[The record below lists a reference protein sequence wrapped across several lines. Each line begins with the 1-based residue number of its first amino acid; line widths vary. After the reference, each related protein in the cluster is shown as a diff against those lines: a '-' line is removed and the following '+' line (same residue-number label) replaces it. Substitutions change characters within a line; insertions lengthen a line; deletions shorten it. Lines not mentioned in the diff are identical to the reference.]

1 MRRQLNEHNYRYYV
15 LDDPLV
21 SDGEYDLL
29 LRKLENL
36 EHAHPELITAD
47 SPTQRIGATPL
58 TAFDTITHRIPLLSL
73 ANAMDEDELRAF
85 DERTRK
91 GLENSAPV
99 EYIGEPKLD
108 GLAVELV
115 YENGQF
121 LSGSTRGDGITG
133 EDITTNL
140 RTIRGIPLALRTGE
154 LATPALLEVRGEV
167 FISKADFEQ
176 LNHQR
181 LENGK
186 PAFANPRNAAAG
198 SLRQLD
204 PAVTAQRPLSIF
216 CYQAGTITGLTYDT
230 HLAFL
235 QDLKKWGFPV
245 SLLIENL
252 IGIEA
257 VINYHRQLEAQRN
270 ELPYEIDGSVIKV
283 NSFSQQDQ
291 LGIRSR
297 SPRWAIAG
305 KFKAQ
310 QATTI
315 VVDVSASVGR
325 TGAVTPVANL
335 EPVFVGGV
343 TVSNATLHNQD
354 EVDRLDVRVGDTVLI
369 ERAGDVIPKVVKVI
383 AEKRPPNTGKYQLPE
398 NCPVCGHLVF
408 RPPDESVARCQNL
421 ACPAQI
427 KGRIEHF
434 VSKSA
439 LDIDGFGTK
448 LVDQLVE
455 IGRIESVDQLFGLTI
470 EELAELERMGEKSAA
485 NIVAAIESAKKTTFA
500 RFIYALGIRNV
511 GEHLARVLEKEFTG
525 DIDSFIQATVDE
537 LIEIN
542 EVGPIVAE
550 GVVRFWSDDSN
561 RAVIKAC
568 LQAGLTLEKPER
580 PAGIDLASKT
590 FVFTGSL
597 EKFSRAEAKEMVEKL
612 GGRASGSV
620 SKNTDFLVAGPGAGS
635 KLKKAEKLEIRI
647 FSEDEFL
654 AYIKS

>member
-1 MRRQLNEHNYRYYV
+1 
-15 LDDPLV
+15 
-21 SDGEYDLL
+21 
-29 LRKLENL
+29 
-36 EHAHPELITAD
+36 
-47 SPTQRIGATPL
+47 
-58 TAFDTITHRIPLLSL
+58 
-73 ANAMDEDELRAF
+73 
-85 DERTRK
+85 
-91 GLENSAPV
+91 
-99 EYIGEPKLD
+99 
-108 GLAVELV
+108 
-115 YENGQF
+115 
-121 LSGSTRGDGITG
+121 
-133 EDITTNL
+133 
-140 RTIRGIPLALRTGE
+140 
-154 LATPALLEVRGEV
+154 
-167 FISKADFEQ
+167 
-176 LNHQR
+176 
-181 LENGK
+181 
-186 PAFANPRNAAAG
+186 
-198 SLRQLD
+198 
-204 PAVTAQRPLSIF
+204 
-216 CYQAGTITGLTYDT
+216 
-230 HLAFL
+230 
-235 QDLKKWGFPV
+235 
-245 SLLIENL
+245 
-252 IGIEA
+252 
-257 VINYHRQLEAQRN
+257 
-270 ELPYEIDGSVIKV
+270 
-283 NSFSQQDQ
+283 
-291 LGIRSR
+291 
-297 SPRWAIAG
+297 
-305 KFKAQ
+305 
-310 QATTI
+310 
-315 VVDVSASVGR
+315 VVDISASVGR

-383 AEKRPPNTGKYQLPE
+383 AEKRPTGTIEYRLPE

-455 IGRIESVDQLFGLTI
+455 IGRIKSVDQLFGLTM

-485 NIVAAIESAKKTTFA
+485 NIVAAIASAKQTTFA

-511 GEHLARVLEKEFTG
+511 GEHLARVLDKEFAG
-525 DIDSFIQATVDE
+525 DIDSFIQTTSEE

-568 LQAGLTLEKPER
+568 LRAGLTLEKRER
-580 PAGIDLASKT
+580 PAGVDLTGKT

-635 KLKKAEKLEIRI
+635 KLKKAKELIIRI